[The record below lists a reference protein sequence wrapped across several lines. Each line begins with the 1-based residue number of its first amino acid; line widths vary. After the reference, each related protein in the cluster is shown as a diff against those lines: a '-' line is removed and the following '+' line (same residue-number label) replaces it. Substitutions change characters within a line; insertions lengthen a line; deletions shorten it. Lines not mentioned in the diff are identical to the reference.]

1 MSVTVRDI
9 ITEAATRANVNPGRS
24 KRLPDDLF
32 ESGMKLFEGVLEE
45 FSANDYIDAYQNE
58 VDFNLTNDTV
68 FVGEGTEA
76 EVIANKIQL
85 PKKVL
90 YKYTGQMDWTPMEFI
105 AYQSFYSAAY
115 SDYVVSWQ
123 PVGPNLYKLYFKPR
137 FVGTNPQIKLIYN
150 VEMKYVDNDPVNLPT
165 PYIELLTR
173 ALAVKYAIKYPRV
186 DGSKLASLKE
196 EQAELEKT
204 LKANNAS
211 LKIITRGGNPSSGP
225 YRGMLRGGEYISRS
239 WF

>member
-1 MSVTVRDI
+1 MVTIRDL
-9 ITEAATRANVNPGRS
+9 ITEAATRANVNPSRA

-32 ESGMKLFEGVLEE
+32 VSGMKLFEGVLEE
-45 FSANDYIDAYQNE
+45 FSSKDYIDAYQNE

-68 FVGEGTEA
+68 YIGEGNDA

-85 PKKVL
+85 PKRVL
-90 YKYTGQMDWTPMEFI
+90 YKYTGQNDWIPMEFI
-105 AYQSFYSAAY
+105 AYQNFYSAAY

-137 FVGTNPQIKLIYN
+137 FVGTNPIIKVIYN
-150 VEMKYVDNDPVNLPT
+150 VEMKFSDNEPINLPT
-165 PYIELLTR
+165 PYCELLTR
-173 ALAVKYAIKYPRV
+173 ALAVKFAIKYPRV

-196 EQAELEKT
+196 EQAELENT
-204 LKANNAS
+204 LAANNAS
-211 LKIITRGGNPSSGP
+211 LKIITRGGTPSSGP